1 MLDLDETLV
10 HSSFKPIENPDII
23 LPVEIEGSICNIYIL
38 VRPGVSQ
45 FLKRMSK
52 HWEVVV
58 FTASL
63 SKYADPLVD
72 IIDPDRICAYKL
84 FREHC
89 TWMSN
94 AYVKDLSRLGRPLT
108 DVLIVDN
115 SPMAY
120 LLQPENA
127 MPILSWYDD
136 PQDRQLARVGALLE
150 RLAYE
155 PDVRKVIR
163 RIVNGAAN
171 ELDPRAE
178 QLYLHSASRREH
190 SQRAAASERVVA
202 SQRGAAPNQ
211 RYESAD
217 NRARQNAIVS

>member
-1 MLDLDETLV
+1 M
-10 HSSFKPIENPDII
+10 H
-23 LPVEIEGSICNIYIL
+23 
-38 VRPGVSQ
+38 
-45 FLKRMSK
+45 K

-72 IIDPDRICAYKL
+72 IIDPERICSYKL

-94 AYVKDLSRLGRPLT
+94 AYVKDMSRLGRPLP
-108 DVLIVDN
+108 DLLIVDN

-155 PDVRKVIR
+155 PDVRKVVR
-163 RIVNGAAN
+163 KIVNSGTN

-178 QLYLHSASRREH
+178 QIYLHSSSRREH
-190 SQRAAASERVVA
+190 SQRAVAGVGGDVVVT
-202 SQRGAAPNQ
+202 RGAAPNQ

-217 NRARQNAIVS
+217 NRAKQNAMVSQ